1 MKKIKSISKYIF
13 VITIIVQFAGCFLL
27 QSVNEVFSRFT
38 SLMSFFVLGILCFVK
53 LGEGLSSGFSI
64 KKLAVRALRDWE
76 FIVVILGMVI
86 AALNLFIINSNKGA
100 FLTAAD
106 VLMAFY
112 VSDGFELERK
122 KISAIC
128 AGASMLL
135 IWWYCTVRWEYN
147 FNTVGIIFMITAI
160 MTLILLERLK
170 EDYRQLYYLKFV
182 QLVLYLTATLL
193 CLLYHARCVLIG
205 MLEFGALFLIL
216 PFISGKRLLRGILV
230 GLVTAGSLLFS
241 NLYILLAK
249 TGVNIT
255 ILYKN
260 IISGRQKIWGELW
273 ENFVKMPFTGIGSS
287 YEMKNFFIF
296 EVHNGFLDILIVH
309 GIFVFAC
316 VFILAVRRLLKALK
330 IFSKTDRN
338 ADRKDYTVKRLALA
352 GVFAVLFTSFFEN
365 FFINSPYLLMLLMF
379 LSMNLSNRWN
389 GK

>member
-1 MKKIKSISKYIF
+1 MKKFKSISKYIF
-13 VITIIVQFAGCFLL
+13 LITIIIQFAGCFLL

-38 SLMSFFVLGILCFVK
+38 SLMSFFVLGLLCLAK
-53 LGEGLSSGFSI
+53 LIDNTEKPNI
-64 KKLAVRALRDWE
+64 KDLITKAFHDWE
-76 FIVVILGMVI
+76 FCLVIVGMII

-112 VSDGFELERK
+112 VSDDFFLEKK

-128 AGASMLL
+128 FSASMLL

-160 MTLILLERLK
+160 MTLILLEALW
-170 EDYRQLYYLKFV
+170 EDYAQLYYLKYV
-182 QLVLYLTATLL
+182 QLILYITATLL

-205 MLEFGALFLIL
+205 MLEFGVLFLLL
-216 PFISGKRLLRGILV
+216 PFIARKSLFRGVLV
-230 GLVTAGSLLFS
+230 ACVTAGSLLFS

-273 ENFVKMPFTGIGSS
+273 ENFVKMPLTGIGSS

-316 VFILAVRRLLKALK
+316 VFVLAVRRLLKALRV
-330 IFSKTDRN
+330 FGEMDRS
-338 ADRKDYTVKRLALA
+338 AFKKGYTAKRMALA

-365 FFINSPYLLMLLMF
+365 FFINSPYLLMMLMF
-379 LSMNLSNRWN
+379 MGMIMSKDSN